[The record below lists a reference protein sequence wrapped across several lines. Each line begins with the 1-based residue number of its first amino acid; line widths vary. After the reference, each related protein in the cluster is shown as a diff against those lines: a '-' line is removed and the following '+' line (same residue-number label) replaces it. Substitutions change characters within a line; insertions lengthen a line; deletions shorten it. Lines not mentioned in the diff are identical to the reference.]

1 MYFLLQIAVAKQ
13 VPYSTYHEEIRN
25 TRNTNRKNIC
35 FQTRYGNSALSAT
48 SSAGTQIEDNNK
60 SNIGIVNMGGHF
72 WKSRPLGSFV
82 FCHLKYECFFLA
94 AGPLLRMH
102 VSTLQNVHSF
112 HVTFLLHKSSIHK
125 LFGVHF
131 KPKHSGNAEELP
143 LALTW
148 IEITQQDHITWHVL
162 SKPLCFLVT
171 SSTRKSNSRG
181 QNHCAL
187 QTQNSKWTCDLQHH
201 DRANN
206 IILHLQKKHA
216 QKKNEPSLVATSH
229 SIRKQWVT

>member
-125 LFGVHF
+125 LFAFILNQSTRAMQRSCRWPWRGLRSHNKITLRGMSCPNHCVF
-131 KPKHSGNAEELP
+131 WLPVAQENQILEAKTTALCKRKIRNELAIYNTMTAP
-143 LALTW
+143 T
-148 IEITQQDHITWHVL
+148 
-162 SKPLCFLVT
+162 T
-171 SSTRKSNSRG
+171 SSYIFRKNTRKKNMSLRW
-181 QNHCAL
+181 L
-187 QTQNSKWTCDLQHH
+187 
-201 DRANN
+201 RA
-206 IILHLQKKHA
+206 IA
-216 QKKNEPSLVATSH
+216 
-229 SIRKQWVT
+229 

>member
-35 FQTRYGNSALSAT
+35 FQTRYGNSALSAIWR
-48 SSAGTQIEDNNK
+48 AGTQIEDNNK

-72 WKSRPLGSFV
+72 WKSKPLGSFV

-94 AGPLLRMH
+94 AGPLLRTH
-102 VSTLQNVHSF
+102 VSTHQNVHSF

-162 SKPLCFLVT
+162 SKPSLCFLVT
-171 SSTRKSNSRG
+171 SSTRKSN
-181 QNHCAL
+181 L
-187 QTQNSKWTCDLQHH
+187 
-201 DRANN
+201 
-206 IILHLQKKHA
+206 
-216 QKKNEPSLVATSH
+216 
-229 SIRKQWVT
+229 